1 MTLVA
6 QVLRHAQPDLKLN
19 IGALGNV
26 VRQLHL
32 HVLLRQEGDP
42 AWPGPVWGHSP
53 REPHTAEAG
62 HAAAE
67 RWRVPARGGDT
78 GMTLEDRIA
87 DLEMRQAFQDDTIQ
101 TLNDIIVEQQRALD
115 RCAAQIRVLAERQAE
130 LQSSGGGGLPDERR
144 HRTIE
149 IRSAAESCCRPDVRA

>member
-1 MTLVA
+1 MFQIDPRLAGDTLEVASLTLCQVLLLNDRRYDWLVLVPRRESVTEILDLSPQDQAQLWREVTLVA
-6 QVLRHAQPDLKLN
+6 QVLRRAQPDLKLN

-67 RWRVPARGGDT
+67 RWRVL
-78 GMTLEDRIA
+78 LE
-87 DLEMRQAFQDDTIQ
+87 EETQA
-101 TLNDIIVEQQRALD
+101 
-115 RCAAQIRVLAERQAE
+115 
-130 LQSSGGGGLPDERR
+130 
-144 HRTIE
+144 
-149 IRSAAESCCRPDVRA
+149 

>member
-1 MTLVA
+1 MFQIDPRLAGDTLEVASLTLCQVLLLNDRRYDWLVLVPRRESVTEILDLSPQDQAQLWREVTLVA
-6 QVLRHAQPDLKLN
+6 QVLRRAQPDLKLN

-67 RWRVPARGGDT
+67 RWRV
-78 GMTLEDRIA
+78 L
-87 DLEMRQAFQDDTIQ
+87 
-101 TLNDIIVEQQRALD
+101 
-115 RCAAQIRVLAERQAE
+115 LAEETQA
-130 LQSSGGGGLPDERR
+130 
-144 HRTIE
+144 
-149 IRSAAESCCRPDVRA
+149 

>member
-1 MTLVA
+1 MFQIDPRLAGDTLEVASLTLCQVLLLNDRRYDWLVLVPRRESVTEILDLSPQDQAQLWREVTLVA
-6 QVLRHAQPDLKLN
+6 QVLRDAQPDLKLN

-53 REPHTAEAG
+53 RQPHTAEAG

-67 RWRVPARGGDT
+67 RWRV
-78 GMTLEDRIA
+78 L
-87 DLEMRQAFQDDTIQ
+87 
-101 TLNDIIVEQQRALD
+101 
-115 RCAAQIRVLAERQAE
+115 LAEETQA
-130 LQSSGGGGLPDERR
+130 
-144 HRTIE
+144 
-149 IRSAAESCCRPDVRA
+149 

>member
-1 MTLVA
+1 MFQIDPRLAGDTLEVASLTLCQVLLLNDRRYDWLVLVPRRESVTEILDLSPQDQAQLWREVTLVA
-6 QVLRHAQPDLKLN
+6 QVLRRAQPDLKLN

-32 HVLLRQEGDP
+32 HILLRQEGDP

-67 RWRVPARGGDT
+67 RWRVL
-78 GMTLEDRIA
+78 LE
-87 DLEMRQAFQDDTIQ
+87 EETQA
-101 TLNDIIVEQQRALD
+101 
-115 RCAAQIRVLAERQAE
+115 
-130 LQSSGGGGLPDERR
+130 
-144 HRTIE
+144 
-149 IRSAAESCCRPDVRA
+149 

>member
-1 MTLVA
+1 MFQIDPRLAGDTLEVASLTLCQVLLLNDRRYDWLVLVPRRESVTEILDLSPQDQAQLWREVTLVA

-67 RWRVPARGGDT
+67 RWRVL
-78 GMTLEDRIA
+78 LE
-87 DLEMRQAFQDDTIQ
+87 EETQA
-101 TLNDIIVEQQRALD
+101 
-115 RCAAQIRVLAERQAE
+115 
-130 LQSSGGGGLPDERR
+130 
-144 HRTIE
+144 
-149 IRSAAESCCRPDVRA
+149 

>member
-1 MTLVA
+1 MFQIDPRLAGDTLEVASLTLCQVLLLNDKRYDWLVLVPRRESVTEILDLSPQDQAQLWREVTLVA

-32 HVLLRQEGDP
+32 HILLRQEGDP

-67 RWRVPARGGDT
+67 RWRVL
-78 GMTLEDRIA
+78 LE
-87 DLEMRQAFQDDTIQ
+87 EETQA
-101 TLNDIIVEQQRALD
+101 
-115 RCAAQIRVLAERQAE
+115 
-130 LQSSGGGGLPDERR
+130 
-144 HRTIE
+144 
-149 IRSAAESCCRPDVRA
+149 

>member
-1 MTLVA
+1 MFQIDPRLAEDTLEVASLTLCQVLLMNDRRYDWLVLVPRRESVTEILDLSPQDQAQLWREVTLVA

-53 REPHTAEAG
+53 REPHTAEVG

-67 RWRVPARGGDT
+67 RWRVL
-78 GMTLEDRIA
+78 LE
-87 DLEMRQAFQDDTIQ
+87 EETQA
-101 TLNDIIVEQQRALD
+101 
-115 RCAAQIRVLAERQAE
+115 
-130 LQSSGGGGLPDERR
+130 
-144 HRTIE
+144 
-149 IRSAAESCCRPDVRA
+149 

>member
-1 MTLVA
+1 MFQIDPRLAGDTLEVASLTLCQVLLLNDRRYDWLVLVPRRESVTEILDLSPQDQAQLWREVTLVA
-6 QVLRHAQPDLKLN
+6 QVLRSAQPELKLN

-32 HVLLRQEGDP
+32 HILLRQEGDP

-67 RWRVPARGGDT
+67 RWRV
-78 GMTLEDRIA
+78 L
-87 DLEMRQAFQDDTIQ
+87 
-101 TLNDIIVEQQRALD
+101 
-115 RCAAQIRVLAERQAE
+115 LAEETQA
-130 LQSSGGGGLPDERR
+130 
-144 HRTIE
+144 
-149 IRSAAESCCRPDVRA
+149 

>member
-1 MTLVA
+1 MFQIDPRLAGDSLEVASLTLCQVLLLNDCRYDWLVLVPRRESVTEVLDLSPQDQAQLWREVTLVA
-6 QVLRHAQPDLKLN
+6 QVLRSAHPDGKLN

-62 HAAAE
+62 RAAME
-67 RWRVPARGGDT
+67 RWRA
-78 GMTLEDRIA
+78 LLAQEA
-87 DLEMRQAFQDDTIQ
+87 QA
-101 TLNDIIVEQQRALD
+101 
-115 RCAAQIRVLAERQAE
+115 
-130 LQSSGGGGLPDERR
+130 
-144 HRTIE
+144 
-149 IRSAAESCCRPDVRA
+149 

>member
-1 MTLVA
+1 MFQIDPRLAEDTLEVASLTLCQVLLLNDRRYDWLVLVPRRESVTEILDLSPQDQAQLWREVTLVA

-53 REPHTAEAG
+53 REPHIAEAG

-67 RWRVPARGGDT
+67 RWRV
-78 GMTLEDRIA
+78 L
-87 DLEMRQAFQDDTIQ
+87 
-101 TLNDIIVEQQRALD
+101 
-115 RCAAQIRVLAERQAE
+115 LAEETQA
-130 LQSSGGGGLPDERR
+130 
-144 HRTIE
+144 
-149 IRSAAESCCRPDVRA
+149 

>member
-1 MTLVA
+1 MFQIDPRLAGDSLEVTSLTLCQVLLLNDRRYDWLVLVPRHEGVTEVLDLSPQDQVQLWREVTLVA
-6 QVLRHAQPDLKLN
+6 QVLRNAHPDCKLN

-53 REPHTAEAG
+53 REPYATEAG

-67 RWRVPARGGDT
+67 RWRVQ
-78 GMTLEDRIA
+78 LEQEA
-87 DLEMRQAFQDDTIQ
+87 QA
-101 TLNDIIVEQQRALD
+101 
-115 RCAAQIRVLAERQAE
+115 
-130 LQSSGGGGLPDERR
+130 
-144 HRTIE
+144 
-149 IRSAAESCCRPDVRA
+149 

>member
-1 MTLVA
+1 MFQIDPRLAEDTLEVASLTLCQVLLLNDRRYDWLVLVPRRESVTEILDLSPQDQAQLWREVTLVA
-6 QVLRHAQPDLKLN
+6 RVLRHAQPDLKLN

-53 REPHTAEAG
+53 REPYTAEAG

-67 RWRVPARGGDT
+67 RWRV
-78 GMTLEDRIA
+78 L
-87 DLEMRQAFQDDTIQ
+87 
-101 TLNDIIVEQQRALD
+101 
-115 RCAAQIRVLAERQAE
+115 LAEETQA
-130 LQSSGGGGLPDERR
+130 
-144 HRTIE
+144 
-149 IRSAAESCCRPDVRA
+149 

>member
-1 MTLVA
+1 MFQIDPRLAGDTLEVASLTLCQVLLLNDRRYDWLVLVPRRESVTEILDLSPQDQAQLWREVTLVA

-62 HAAAE
+62 HAAVE
-67 RWRVPARGGDT
+67 RWRVL
-78 GMTLEDRIA
+78 LE
-87 DLEMRQAFQDDTIQ
+87 EETQA
-101 TLNDIIVEQQRALD
+101 
-115 RCAAQIRVLAERQAE
+115 
-130 LQSSGGGGLPDERR
+130 
-144 HRTIE
+144 
-149 IRSAAESCCRPDVRA
+149 

>member
-1 MTLVA
+1 MFQIDPRLAGDTLEVASLTLCQVLLLNDRRYDWLVLVPRRESVTEILDLSPQDQAQLWLEVTLVA

-67 RWRVPARGGDT
+67 RWRV
-78 GMTLEDRIA
+78 L
-87 DLEMRQAFQDDTIQ
+87 
-101 TLNDIIVEQQRALD
+101 
-115 RCAAQIRVLAERQAE
+115 LAEETQA
-130 LQSSGGGGLPDERR
+130 
-144 HRTIE
+144 
-149 IRSAAESCCRPDVRA
+149 

>member
-1 MTLVA
+1 MFQIDPRLAGDTLEVASLTLCQVLLLNDRRYDWLVLVPRRESVTEILDLSPQDQAQLWREVTLVA

-32 HVLLRQEGDP
+32 HILLRQEGDP

-67 RWRVPARGGDT
+67 RWRVL
-78 GMTLEDRIA
+78 LE
-87 DLEMRQAFQDDTIQ
+87 EETQA
-101 TLNDIIVEQQRALD
+101 
-115 RCAAQIRVLAERQAE
+115 
-130 LQSSGGGGLPDERR
+130 
-144 HRTIE
+144 
-149 IRSAAESCCRPDVRA
+149 

>member
-1 MTLVA
+1 MFQIDPRLAEDTLEVASLTLCQVLLLNDRRYDWLVLVPRRESVTEILDLSPQDQAQLWREVTLVA
-6 QVLRHAQPDLKLN
+6 QVLRHAQPNLKLN

-67 RWRVPARGGDT
+67 RWRV
-78 GMTLEDRIA
+78 L
-87 DLEMRQAFQDDTIQ
+87 
-101 TLNDIIVEQQRALD
+101 
-115 RCAAQIRVLAERQAE
+115 LAEETQA
-130 LQSSGGGGLPDERR
+130 
-144 HRTIE
+144 
-149 IRSAAESCCRPDVRA
+149 